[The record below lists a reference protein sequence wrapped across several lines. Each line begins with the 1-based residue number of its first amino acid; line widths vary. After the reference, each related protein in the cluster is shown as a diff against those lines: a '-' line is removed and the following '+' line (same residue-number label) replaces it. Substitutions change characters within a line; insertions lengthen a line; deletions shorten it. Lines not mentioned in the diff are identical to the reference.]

1 MAMKNFSVIILLLS
15 FSLVSCH
22 KDSFADSLISGRLK
36 IIDDITEEPRINEAV
51 TLNFI
56 SNSGER
62 YSSTR
67 NTDDSGYIY
76 FKGNPNG
83 KYIASFSYY
92 SGTANDCFMEFA
104 FSGSSKEQ
112 EFIMNVAPSVTD
124 MDTDVVI
131 TGYMADVAG
140 SDNGYE
146 YMQFM
151 ALKDIDFSVE
161 PYCVIACRNNAVTA
175 AGWVQGSY
183 VTYKFNLVSGSV
195 SRGEFFYVGGIN
207 KNLNGAGSADI
218 SSGNWI
224 CSVDY
229 TTQPGADGIGDS
241 TVGFLHN
248 ANSNSNNNIADG
260 IAVFKGTEVTPDTEP
275 CDVVFYGALINSSVY
290 NPAGWGYT
298 ITDNDLYSTVDR
310 LTGAS
315 QKYFGQGTN
324 TYLFKDAAN
333 DAGEFTALGGIFSS
347 SGYVRGRSATYI
359 PCPSDPSEGSIELL
373 EKGEGVTEFIEIK
386 D

>member
-1 MAMKNFSVIILLLS
+1 MVMKNFSVIILLLS
-15 FSLVSCH
+15 FSLVSCQ
-22 KDSFADSLISGRLK
+22 KESFSDSLISGKLK
-36 IIDDITEEPRINEAV
+36 IVDNITGDIRINETV

-56 SNSGER
+56 SDSGER
-62 YSSTR
+62 YSSSR

-76 FKGNPNG
+76 FKGNADG

-92 SGTANDCFMEFA
+92 PGTANDCFMEFSFA
-104 FSGSSKEQ
+104 GSSREQ
-112 EFIMNVAPSVTD
+112 EFIMNVSPSVTG

-131 TGYMADVAG
+131 TGYMADVSG

-151 ALKDIDFSVE
+151 ALKDIDFSAE
-161 PYCVIACRNNAVTA
+161 PHCVIACRNNAVNA

-183 VTYKFNLVSGSV
+183 VTYKFNLVSGTV
-195 SRGEFFYVGGIN
+195 SQGEFFYVGGIN
-207 KNLNGAGSADI
+207 KNINGVGSADI
-218 SSGNWI
+218 SEGNWI

-241 TVGFLHN
+241 TVGYLHN
-248 ANSNSNNNIADG
+248 ANSNSNNNVADG
-260 IAVFKGTEVTPDTEP
+260 IAVFRGTEVTPDTEP

-290 NPAGWGYT
+290 NPAGWGYM
-298 ITDNDLYSTVDR
+298 ITDNDLYSKIDR
-310 LTGAS
+310 LTGDI

-333 DAGEFTALGGIFSS
+333 DAGEFTALGGIFTSD
-347 SGYVRGRSATYI
+347 GYVRGRSATYI
-359 PCPSDPSEGSIELL
+359 QCPAGPSEGGIEIL
-373 EKGEGVTEFIEIK
+373 EKGEGITEFMEINE
-386 D
+386 